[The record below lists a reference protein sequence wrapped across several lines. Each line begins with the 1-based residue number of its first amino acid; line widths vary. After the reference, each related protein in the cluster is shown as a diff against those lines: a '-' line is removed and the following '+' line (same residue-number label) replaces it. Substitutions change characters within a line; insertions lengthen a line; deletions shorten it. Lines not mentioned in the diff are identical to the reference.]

1 MPPAG
6 AEPPGREEGVNLG
19 TLLRH
24 SGDRPIR
31 AALVGTG
38 EFGRTFIQQ
47 ARRVPGLVPA
57 VLCDQDLARARQAA
71 EAAGVAADDIV
82 VADDRTRAESAIEAG
97 RVVVV
102 QDPLLAADLPVDIVI
117 EATGQPH
124 AAAALA
130 ERTIANGR
138 HLAMVTKECEIVVGP
153 ILAHM
158 ARAAGVVHTPVD
170 GDQPS
175 LLIGLVAWAG
185 ILGLPVVAAGKSS
198 ESDVVYDPAT
208 TTVTTWGRSHPVP
221 RYADLFGSDEAT
233 VRGVLADRVLSGV
246 PLSTVPDLCE
256 MGIVAN
262 HTGLMPDRPDLHAP
276 IARTVE
282 LPWLFRPEAAGGLL
296 AGTGVVDMFNCLR
309 RIDELSFAG
318 GVFVT
323 VETPDARTGRLLAG
337 KGIPATADGRHM
349 MLHNPVHLLGAE
361 AVMSVLAAVR
371 LGRPTGS
378 AEPRPRIDLVA
389 EARRDLLAGEQLL
402 MAERHEIPALQHL
415 LKPAQALGDE
425 ASLPYY
431 LAAGARLRRN
441 VRAGALLT
449 LADVEV
455 DPSSALLRLRREQD
469 RVFLT

>member
-1 MPPAG
+1 M
-6 AEPPGREEGVNLG
+6 
-19 TLLRH
+19 
-24 SGDRPIR
+24 R

-47 ARRVPGLVPA
+47 ARRVPGLLPA
-57 VLCDQDLARARQAA
+57 VLCDQDVTRARRAA
-71 EAAGVAADDIV
+71 EAAGVAAGDIV
-82 VADDRTRAESAIEAG
+82 VTDDRARAESALQAG

-102 QDPLLAADLPVDIVI
+102 QDPLLAADLAVDIVI

-153 ILAHM
+153 ILAHR

-185 ILGLPVVAAGKSS
+185 VLGLPVVAAGKSS

-208 TTVTTWGRSHPVP
+208 ATATTWGQSYPIP
-221 RYADLFGSDEAT
+221 RWADLFRSDEAS
-233 VRGVLADRVLSGV
+233 VLGRLAGRVLPGV

-282 LPWLFRPEAAGGLL
+282 LPWLFRPEEAGGLL
-296 AGTGVVDMFNCLR
+296 GRTGVVDMFNCLR
-309 RIDELSFAG
+309 RVDELSFAG

-323 VETPDARTGRLLAG
+323 VETPDALTGRLLAG

-361 AVMSVLAAVR
+361 AVMSVLSAVR
-371 LGRPTGS
+371 LGRSTG
-378 AEPRPRIDLVA
+378 AEESRPRVDLVA
-389 EARRDLLAGEQLL
+389 EARRDLVAGEQLL

-415 LKPAQALGDE
+415 LKPAQALADDT
-425 ASLPYY
+425 AVPYY
-431 LAAGARLRRN
+431 LAAGARVRRN
-441 VRAGALLT
+441 VRAGTILT
-449 LADVEV
+449 LGDVEV

-469 RVFLT
+469 RVFAIQPLRDEPARPVTRGCRPASPPARG